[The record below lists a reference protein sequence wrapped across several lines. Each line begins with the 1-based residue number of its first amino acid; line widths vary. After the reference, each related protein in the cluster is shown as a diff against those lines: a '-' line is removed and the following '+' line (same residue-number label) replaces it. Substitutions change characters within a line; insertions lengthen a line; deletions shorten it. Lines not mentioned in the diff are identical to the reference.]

1 MLQKQITTEM
11 IWIWVPILAITAPF
25 AYLTAR
31 YWVDYQLRLG
41 EAQAAP
47 DVLRR
52 LEETEEALAES
63 QRRIEKL
70 EAVVVDQLLDA
81 SEELMAI
88 EAGDSS

>member
-1 MLQKQITTEM
+1 M
-11 IWIWVPILAITAPF
+11 IWIWVPILAIAAPF
-25 AYLTAR
+25 TYLIAR
-31 YWVDYQLRLG
+31 HWMDYQLRLA

-81 SEELMAI
+81 PEELMAI
-88 EAGDSS
+88 QAGDNT